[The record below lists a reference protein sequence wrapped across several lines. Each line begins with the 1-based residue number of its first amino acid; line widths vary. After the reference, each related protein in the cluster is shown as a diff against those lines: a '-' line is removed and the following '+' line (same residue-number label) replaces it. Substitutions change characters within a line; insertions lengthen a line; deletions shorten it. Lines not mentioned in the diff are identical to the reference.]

1 MSGKYHVISTH
12 SCTFCKEAINLLERE
27 DIPFEVTYLE
37 DEPWLKTLFLMTS
50 ETHVPQIF
58 TDTGVHVGGYTELK
72 QYVSK

>member
-1 MSGKYHVISTH
+1 MSGKYHVISTV
-12 SCTFCKEAINLLERE
+12 SCTFCREAINLLERE

-37 DEPWLKTLFLMTS
+37 AEPWLKTLLLKTS
-50 ETHVPQIF
+50 HKTVPQIF